1 LADILAQSWYMK
13 YAPKTIDDYIFEDDE
28 FKNRITEWC
37 AQGSIPGN
45 ILLHGKAGVGKTV
58 LCEILIRSIIK
69 SQHDLNRIRS
79 RSVAEIDE
87 LHPWLQ
93 KHPVKSKQKIVYFE
107 EFDKISK
114 VAQTT
119 LKDGLL
125 EKFQSNSSFIV
136 TTNSINRIDP
146 ALVSRFNFR
155 IEIKG
160 GNVKGIEGRLATI
173 LKSEG
178 VEFDEVMLCQF
189 VEANHKAGMR
199 NMITLLQSHSMN
211 GSVDFSRIGV
221 GIDSYEE
228 KITKLTIAIFQKMF
242 STHDPMA
249 RKLAL
254 IQPLNN
260 SIVAQ
265 EYAEL
270 SEILQYTRNI
280 DWTMIFEDIAET
292 VKFVPIQM
300 MCMKYMDSIEH
311 KKMPYLCYLA
321 FIYESEKALVEV
333 Q

>member
-1 LADILAQSWYMK
+1 MR
-13 YAPKTIDDYIFEDDE
+13 YAPKDIDDYIFEDDE
-28 FKNRITEWC
+28 LKSNVEGWC
-37 AQGSIPGN
+37 KDGRIPGN
-45 ILLHGKAGVGKTV
+45 ILLYGKAGVGKTV

-87 LHPWLQ
+87 LFPWLQ
-93 KHPVKSKQKIVYFE
+93 KQPVKSTQKIVYFE

-125 EKFQSNSSFIV
+125 EKFQTNTSFIV

-146 ALVSRFNFR
+146 ALVSRFNFK

-160 GNVKGIEGRLATI
+160 SNIKGIEDRLTSI
-173 LKSEG
+173 LEAEK
-178 VEFDEVMLCQF
+178 VDFDNELLNQF
-189 VEANHKAGMR
+189 VLANHKAGMR
-199 NMITLLQSHSMN
+199 NMITLLQSNSSN
-211 GSVDFSRIGV
+211 GTTDFSRTNV
-221 GIDSYEE
+221 GIESYED
-228 KITKLTIAIFQKMF
+228 KIGALTVAIFQKMF
-242 STHDPMA
+242 TTHDPMA

-254 IQPLNN
+254 LQPLNN

-270 SEILQYTRNI
+270 VEILQFTNNI
-280 DWTMIFEDIAET
+280 DWLSIFEYLAET

-300 MCMKYMDSIEH
+300 LCSEYMDKIDH
-311 KKMPYLCYLA
+311 KKMPYLCFLS
-321 FIYESEKALVEV
+321 FVYESEKVLVEV

>member
-13 YAPKTIDDYIFEDDE
+13 YAPKTIDDYIFEDSSLKE
-28 FKNRITEWC
+28 SVVGWC
-37 AQGSIPGN
+37 KQGRIPGN
-45 ILLHGKAGVGKTV
+45 ILLYGKAGVGKTV

-87 LHPWLQ
+87 LYPWLQ
-93 KHPVKSKQKIVYFE
+93 KHPVKSTQKIVYFE

-114 VAQTT
+114 TAQTT

-125 EKFQSNSSFIV
+125 EKFQTNTSFIV

-160 GNVKGIEGRLATI
+160 NNIAGIEDRLTSI
-173 LKSEG
+173 LKSEN
-178 VEFDEVMLCQF
+178 VEYNEELLNQF
-189 VEANHKAGMR
+189 VLTNHKAGMR
-199 NMITLLQSHSMN
+199 NMITLLQSNSLN
-211 GSVDFSRIGV
+211 GSVDFTKTNT
-221 GIDSYEE
+221 GIDSYED
-228 KITKLTIAIFQKMF
+228 KIGVLTVAIFQKMF

-254 IQPLNN
+254 LQPLNN
-260 SIVAQ
+260 SIIAQ

-270 SEILQYTRNI
+270 SEILQFTNNI
-280 DWTMIFEDIAET
+280 DWLSIFEYIVET
-292 VKFVPIQM
+292 VRFVPIQVL
-300 MCMKYMDSIEH
+300 CSDYMDKIDH
-311 KKMPYLCYLA
+311 KKMPYLCYLS
-321 FIYESEKALVEV
+321 FIYESEKVLVEV